1 VFRIVAALIA
11 LSCVAASLH
20 RVRIVLG
27 ATALDTQVVLETL
40 RRRPKHEW
48 VPVFASL
55 ASGTPMGSFERDL
68 ADALRAP
75 RAKRAALVHAALRE
89 LDFELGRWLKV
100 PRLCASI
107 STSGCLFVGTMILRA
122 ALVSGDV
129 FDTDL
134 TELVTVGLAGRAL
147 DVAAT
152 GVVGAATCIALHGA
166 SLRLKRA
173 EAAAADG
180 LVEALEESALGLEL
194 GTDQVARELEVEN
207 DSEVKAAKPAMP
219 HGG

>member
-55 ASGTPMGSFERDL
+55 ASGTPVGSFERDL

-152 GVVGAATCIALHGA
+152 GVVGAAACIALHGA

-173 EAAAADG
+173 EAAGADG

-194 GTDQVARELEVEN
+194 GTGQVAGAPAAEG
-207 DSEVKAAKPAMP
+207 DSEVEAPEQAMP

>member
-1 VFRIVAALIA
+1 MFRIVAAAIA
-11 LSCVAASLH
+11 ISCVAASLH
-20 RVRIVLG
+20 RVRIVLR
-27 ATALDTQVVLETL
+27 ATALDTQVVLEVL
-40 RRRPKHEW
+40 RRRPQHEW
-48 VPVFASL
+48 VAAFASL
-55 ASGTPMGSFERDL
+55 ASATPAGSFERDL

-152 GVVGAATCIALHGA
+152 GVVGAAACIALHGA

-173 EAAAADG
+173 EAAGADG

-194 GTDQVARELEVEN
+194 G
-207 DSEVKAAKPAMP
+207 AAQGQAEHEAGDPSPVSTPEPAMP